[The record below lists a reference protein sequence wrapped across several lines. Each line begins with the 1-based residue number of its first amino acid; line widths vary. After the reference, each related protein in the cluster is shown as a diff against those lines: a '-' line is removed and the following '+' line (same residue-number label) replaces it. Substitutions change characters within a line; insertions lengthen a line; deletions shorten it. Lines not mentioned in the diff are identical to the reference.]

1 MTVVG
6 RSHIALSHR
15 LLVALGV
22 VSFMFW
28 AVMTTL
34 STRDNIVQVNE
45 LYDVHLAHT
54 AKAFLQMMDPDD
66 DEEFFPATMSSAAID
81 QLFNSWPELPHRTTI
96 FQSRSAP
103 GSTLGGTPKRTSS
116 LSSGRP
122 PGSKKTQYGSSL
134 RYQLWRD
141 DGNLLFRSDN
151 APLASMTPEMG
162 FSDNADEQGQGWRNY
177 HVHDT
182 THRVHII
189 VSEPHDFRAQLVRS
203 MVIDAAT
210 PLALGLP
217 VLFLLLWFSIRKGLH
232 PLATL
237 SQEITKRQPDNL
249 TLIDAQSV
257 PDEVQPIVTAL
268 NDLLTRMGQTLEH
281 ERRFTEDAAHQL
293 RTPLAAIQTQLYTAR
308 HTQAEAPH
316 QQALEQ
322 MQQSVERGI
331 RLVNQLLTLARLDPK
346 QARPEFQSLHID
358 KIAETICAELAPL
371 ALQREQSLELMAEP
385 DLPPVTGNAD
395 MLAMLLSNLVDNA
408 IHYTQHGGN
417 IIIRLE
423 ADGTGVQLAVSDD
436 GPGIAPDQRHRVL
449 ERFYRIAQQNQP
461 GTGLGLAICKRVADL
476 HHATLTLSEG
486 LQGRG
491 LTVRL
496 HFAT

>member
-1 MTVVG
+1 MTGVG
-6 RSHIALSHR
+6 HSHITLSHR

-22 VSFMFW
+22 VSFLFW
-28 AVMTTL
+28 AVMAFV

-66 DEEFFPATMSSAAID
+66 DEEFLPTTMSSAAID
-81 QLFNSWPELPHRTTI
+81 ALFNSWPELPNRETI
-96 FQSRSAP
+96 FQNLAVKDSALNSIPASPASRT
-103 GSTLGGTPKRTSS
+103 GS
-116 LSSGRP
+116 RP
-122 PGSKKTQYGSSL
+122 PGSKKMPYGSSL

-141 DGNLLFRSDN
+141 DGTLLFRSDN
-151 APLASMTPEMG
+151 APLDSMTSDMG
-162 FSDNADEQGQGWRNY
+162 FSDNMDEQGQGWRNY

-189 VSEPHDFRAQLVRS
+189 VSEPHDFRGQLVRS

-210 PLALGLP
+210 PVALGLP

-237 SQEITKRQPDNL
+237 SDEITKRRPDNL
-249 TLIDAQSV
+249 SLIDAQSV

-268 NDLLTRMGQTLEH
+268 NDLLTRMGRTLEH

-293 RTPLAAIQTQLYTAR
+293 RTPLAAIQAQLYAAR
-308 HTQAEAPH
+308 HTRTEAAH

-346 QARPEFQSLHID
+346 QARPEFQNLRLD
-358 KIAETICAELAPL
+358 KIAEAICAELAPL
-371 ALQREQSLELMAEP
+371 TLQREQSLELMADP
-385 DLPPVTGNAD
+385 DLPTVVGNAD

-408 IHYTQHGGN
+408 VHYTQRGGN
-417 IIIRLE
+417 IVVRLT
-423 ADGTGVQLAVSDD
+423 ADENGVQLAVSDD
-436 GPGIAPDQRHRVL
+436 GPGIAPDQRQRVL
-449 ERFYRIAQQNQP
+449 ERFYRIARQDQP
-461 GTGLGLAICKRVADL
+461 GTGLGLTICKRIADL
-476 HHATLTLSEG
+476 HHATLTLSKG

-496 HFAT
+496 HFQT

>member
-1 MTVVG
+1 MTVIG
-6 RSHIALSHR
+6 RSQITLSHR

-22 VSFMFW
+22 VSFLFW
-28 AVMTTL
+28 AVISTL
-34 STRDNIVQVNE
+34 STRDNINQVNE

-54 AKAFLQMMDPDD
+54 AKAFLQMMDPDED
-66 DEEFFPATMSSAAID
+66 NDFFPTTMSSAEID
-81 QLFNSWPELPHRTTI
+81 QLFNSWPELPSRATI
-96 FQSRSAP
+96 FQNRAMQGSAP
-103 GSTLGGTPKRTSS
+103 NGAAAQSI
-116 LSSGRP
+116 GRP
-122 PGSKKTQYGSSL
+122 PGSRKTQYGSSL

-141 DGNLLFRSDN
+141 NGTLLFRSDN
-151 APLASMTPEMG
+151 APLDSMTAEMG
-162 FSDNADEQGQGWRNY
+162 FSDNVDEQGKGWRNY

-182 THRVHII
+182 THSVHII
-189 VSEPHDFRAQLVRS
+189 VSEPHDFRAQLVRN
-203 MVIDAAT
+203 MVISAAT
-210 PLALGLP
+210 PLAFGLP

-249 TLIDAQSV
+249 TPIDAQSV
-257 PDEVQPIVTAL
+257 PDEVKPIVTAL
-268 NDLLTRMGQTLEH
+268 NDLLTRMGQTLDN

-293 RTPLAAIQTQLYTAR
+293 RTPLAAIQVQLYTAR
-308 HTQAEAPH
+308 HTRDETPH

-322 MQQSVERGI
+322 MQHSVERGV
-331 RLVNQLLTLARLDPK
+331 RLVNQLLALARLDPK
-346 QARPEFQSLHID
+346 QARPEFESVRID

-371 ALQREQSLELMAEP
+371 ALQRDQNLELVAEP
-385 DLPPVTGNAD
+385 ELPPVTGNAD
-395 MLAMLLSNLVDNA
+395 LLAMLLSNLVDNA
-408 IHYTQHGGN
+408 IHYTQCGGN

-436 GPGIAPDQRHRVL
+436 GPGIAPDQRMRVL
-449 ERFYRIAQQNQP
+449 ERFYRIAEQSQP

-476 HHATLTLSEG
+476 HGATLTLFEG

-496 HFAT
+496 HFAA

>member
-96 FQSRSAP
+96 FQSRAAP
-103 GSTLGGTPKRTSS
+103 GSTLGSTPQSTSS
-116 LSSGRP
+116 PSSSRP
-122 PGSKKTQYGSSL
+122 PGSRKTKYGSRL

-151 APLASMTPEMG
+151 APLASMTNEMG
-162 FSDNADEQGQGWRNY
+162 FSDNADDQGQGWRNY

-203 MVIDAAT
+203 MVINAAT

-346 QARPEFQSLHID
+346 QARPEFQSIHID

-371 ALQREQSLELMAEP
+371 ALLREQSLELMAEP
-385 DLPPVTGNAD
+385 NLPPVTGNAD

-408 IHYTQHGGN
+408 IHYTQRGGN

>member
-1 MTVVG
+1 MTFAG
-6 RSHIALSHR
+6 RSHVTLSHR

-45 LYDVHLAHT
+45 LYDIHLAHT

-66 DEEFFPATMSSAAID
+66 DEEFFPTTMSSAAID

-96 FQSRSAP
+96 FQSRAASDNTAGSTPKSAP
-103 GSTLGGTPKRTSS
+103 SPT
-116 LSSGRP
+116 SGRP

-151 APLASMTPEMG
+151 APLASMTSEMG
-162 FSDNADEQGQGWRNY
+162 FSDNTDEQGQGWRNY

-189 VSEPHDFRAQLVRS
+189 VAEPHDFRAKLVRS

-237 SQEITKRQPDNL
+237 SDEISKRQPDNL
-249 TLIDAQSV
+249 TPIDAKSV

-268 NDLLTRMGQTLEH
+268 NDLLTRMGKTLDH

-293 RTPLAAIQTQLYTAR
+293 RTPLAAIQAQLYTAR
-308 HTQAEAPH
+308 HTPAEAPH
-316 QQALEQ
+316 QQALAQ

-346 QARPEFQSLHID
+346 QARPEFQSLRID

-395 MLAMLLSNLVDNA
+395 MLAMLVSNLVDNA
-408 IHYTQHGGN
+408 IHYTQRGGN
-417 IIIRLE
+417 IVIRLE

-436 GPGIAPDQRHRVL
+436 GPGIAPEQRHRVL

-461 GTGLGLAICKRVADL
+461 GTGLGLAICKRIANL
-476 HHATLTLSEG
+476 HQATLTLSEG
-486 LQGRG
+486 LRGRG